1 MLPNF
6 YKQLNNAEEYSDFL
20 NPKYSPKMIAFV
32 RDDEQIPAVLRRIAV
47 AFFLKMDVN
56 TF

>member
-32 RDDEQIPAVLRRIAV
+32 RDDE
-47 AFFLKMDVN
+47 
-56 TF
+56 